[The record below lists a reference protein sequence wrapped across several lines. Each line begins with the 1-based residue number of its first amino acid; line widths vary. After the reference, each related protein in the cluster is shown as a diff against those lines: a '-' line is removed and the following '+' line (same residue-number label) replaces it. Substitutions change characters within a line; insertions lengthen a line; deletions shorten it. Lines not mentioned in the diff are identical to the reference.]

1 MRRSLLDD
9 DSPDSPDQAPVWM
22 VSYGDMMSLLLTLFV
37 MLVSMS
43 EIKQNDKF
51 QGVADSL
58 HEQFSFNRGAAGSPD
73 DVLPRNAALAG
84 LAVAGRQTRQ
94 AVLTAGVVRNV
105 SQLSTR
111 TMNRAIAHRAIAF
124 EPASA
129 EILPEA
135 QQQLQAM
142 AEWAR
147 EPNPIEL
154 LASAAGSDDLERA
167 WERAHATADRLV
179 SDCGIEPHRLRFSIA
194 VTAGANGTSGTAGTS
209 EKPMVDVF
217 LLRAD

>member
-9 DSPDSPDQAPVWM
+9 DPPESPDQAPGWM

-58 HEQFSFNRGAAGSPD
+58 HEQFSFNRGAAGGPD

-94 AVLTAGVVRNV
+94 AVLAAGAVHNV
-105 SQLSTR
+105 SQSSAR
-111 TMNRAIAHRAIAF
+111 TMTRAIAHRTIVF
-124 EPASA
+124 KPASV
-129 EILPEA
+129 EFLPEA
-135 QQQLQAM
+135 EQQWQAM
-142 AEWAR
+142 AAWAD

-154 LASAAGSDDLERA
+154 QASAAGGDDLGRA
-167 WERAHATADRLV
+167 WQRAHATADHLV
-179 SDCGIEPHRLRFSIA
+179 SDCGIEPHRLRVSIA
-194 VTAGANGTSGTAGTS
+194 VTAGADGTGGTASTS

>member
-1 MRRSLLDD
+1 MRRSLIDD
-9 DSPDSPDQAPVWM
+9 DAPDSPDQAPGWM

-58 HEQFSFNRGAAGSPD
+58 HEQFSFNRSAAGERD

-94 AVLTAGVVRNV
+94 AVLAAGAVRNV
-105 SQLSTR
+105 SQLSMR
-111 TMNRAIAHRAIAF
+111 TTNRAIAHRAIAF
-124 EPASA
+124 SPSSVEP
-129 EILPEA
+129 LPEA
-135 QQQLQAM
+135 QQQLQA
-142 AEWAR
+142 AAAWAR

-154 LASAAGSDDLERA
+154 LASAAGSGDLEQAWQRA
-167 WERAHATADRLV
+167 RATADHLV
-179 SDCGIEPHRLRFSIA
+179 NDCGIEPHRLRVSIA
-194 VTAGANGTSGTAGTS
+194 VTDGANGIGGPAGTS

-217 LLRAD
+217 LLRMD

>member
-9 DSPDSPDQAPVWM
+9 DPPDSPDQAPGWM

-94 AVLTAGVVRNV
+94 AVLTAGAVRNV
-105 SQLSTR
+105 SSVR
-111 TMNRAIAHRAIAF
+111 TMNRAIAHQAIAF
-124 EPASA
+124 DPASL
-129 EILPEA
+129 EFLPEA

-142 AEWAR
+142 AVWAQ

-154 LASAAGSDDLERA
+154 VALAAGSEDLKRA
-167 WERAHATADRLV
+167 WQRAHATADRLI
-179 SDCGIEPHRLRFSIA
+179 SDFGIEPHRLRVSIA
-194 VTAGANGTSGTAGTS
+194 VTGGANGTGGPAGTS

-217 LLRAD
+217 LLRED

>member
-1 MRRSLLDD
+1 MRRSLIDD
-9 DSPDSPDQAPVWM
+9 DPLDSPDQAPSWV

-37 MLVSMS
+37 MLVTMS

-58 HEQFSFNRGAAGSPD
+58 HEQFSFNRGGSGSPD

-94 AVLTAGVVRNV
+94 AVLNAGAVRNV
-105 SQLSTR
+105 SQSSAR

-124 EPASA
+124 NPSSVEP
-129 EILPEA
+129 LPEA
-135 QQQLQAM
+135 QQQLQAL
-142 AEWAR
+142 AAWAQ

-154 LASAAGSDDLERA
+154 PASAAGSDDLERA
-167 WERAHATADRLV
+167 WQR
-179 SDCGIEPHRLRFSIA
+179 
-194 VTAGANGTSGTAGTS
+194 
-209 EKPMVDVF
+209 
-217 LLRAD
+217 

>member
-1 MRRSLLDD
+1 MRRSLIDD
-9 DSPDSPDQAPVWM
+9 DAPESPDQAPVWM

-58 HEQFSFNRGAAGSPD
+58 HEQFSFNRGGSGSPD

-94 AVLTAGVVRNV
+94 AVLNAGAVRNV
-105 SQLSTR
+105 SVSSVR

-124 EPASA
+124 DPASLEFLPDA
-129 EILPEA
+129 ER
-135 QQQLQAM
+135 QLQAL
-142 AEWAR
+142 AAWAQ

-167 WERAHATADRLV
+167 WQRAHATASRLI
-179 SDCGIEPHRLRFSIA
+179 SDCGIEPHRLRVSIA
-194 VTAGANGTSGTAGTS
+194 VTGGANGTGGPAGTS

-217 LLRAD
+217 LLRED